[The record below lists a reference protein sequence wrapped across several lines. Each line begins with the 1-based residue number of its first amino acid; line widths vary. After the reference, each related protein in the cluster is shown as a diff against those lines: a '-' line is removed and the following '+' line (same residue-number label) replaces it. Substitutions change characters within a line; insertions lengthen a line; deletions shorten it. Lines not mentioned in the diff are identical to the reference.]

1 MKQTRMESS
10 SSQELCDPCR
20 VKKIRCGR
28 HGKKPSQTTTLSQ
41 SVELLGARFDKVESV
56 IRELQQSFEKL
67 QKEEEER
74 GAPSAP
80 ESLHEYLS
88 HDALHPSRDSSLVR
102 ASNHQPTGP
111 VTLQSLAQDAQKLCP
126 DLCLENDEL
135 GGRVETIAARDTLK
149 AIVDASDDFLAGM
162 TEDVAPE
169 MPILDLVHSMTQS
182 FHNYI
187 SPSMPLW
194 TRNGFTRMMN
204 RATSRAG
211 PPNHATVCLVAQR
224 HWNTDV
230 LSRLFHQAAY
240 VARCTG
246 LDSLSSFTRQNSADE
261 DFEESLNVLTCL
273 CTIGSSV
280 SWVSG
285 RQPLFSSTE
294 AAEAALVSMRQYTQV
309 NEPLSAYR
317 KARLS
322 LVKIENRVFAASDP
336 VQAHGQT
343 FIQMYQNKMSLRE
356 ELRDWWIQCRSK
368 LNSECDSAGIPTENA
383 LPTCPCASAE
393 LEVRYYTMRV
403 SLAWSLHGI
412 YEEDMDITMDSRA
425 CLRLLMDMWNN
436 DSHLGTRECVARL
449 VASYP
454 PVAFYV
460 IFAQIVNNKSDAGF
474 SNTLEHDLFLLQSYA
489 HVVYQTS
496 HLADNNTY
504 AWKLSAFHRSL
515 VQFASEHNQR
525 QYSCSMHPGS
535 SDGMTNDTHSHD
547 GSIFNLGNGDNSLA
561 LSTGIAPNEIFDA
574 ADPQGYMFSHDR
586 LFDSL
591 QMDLS
596 STPAEFFAHSDA
608 KDYNLPSDV
617 SS

>member
-1 MKQTRMESS
+1 M
-10 SSQELCDPCR
+10 PC
-20 VKKIRCGR
+20 

-149 AIVDASDDFLAGM
+149 AIVDASDDFLDGM

-211 PPNHATVCLVAQR
+211 PPNHATVVCANNLVLVTLSAKCMSQQSERQQHHRRSPVAELPQSPMELMFLKTLLQNARRALNRIEQLLSPSLLNIQALLSLDELIVVQCLVAQR

-294 AAEAALVSMRQYTQV
+294 AAEAALASMRQHTQV

-436 DSHLGTRECVARL
+436 DSHLGTRECVAR
-449 VASYP
+449 
-454 PVAFYV
+454 
-460 IFAQIVNNKSDAGF
+460 
-474 SNTLEHDLFLLQSYA
+474 
-489 HVVYQTS
+489 
-496 HLADNNTY
+496 
-504 AWKLSAFHRSL
+504 
-515 VQFASEHNQR
+515 
-525 QYSCSMHPGS
+525 
-535 SDGMTNDTHSHD
+535 
-547 GSIFNLGNGDNSLA
+547 
-561 LSTGIAPNEIFDA
+561 
-574 ADPQGYMFSHDR
+574 
-586 LFDSL
+586 
-591 QMDLS
+591 
-596 STPAEFFAHSDA
+596 
-608 KDYNLPSDV
+608 
-617 SS
+617 